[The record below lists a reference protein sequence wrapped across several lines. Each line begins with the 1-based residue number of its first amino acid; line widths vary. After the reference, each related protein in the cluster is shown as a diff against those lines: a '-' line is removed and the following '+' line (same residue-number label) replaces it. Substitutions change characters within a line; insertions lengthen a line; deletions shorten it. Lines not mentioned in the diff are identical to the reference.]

1 MRPAGRMARRHFA
14 FRGQSR
20 RAEQQPI
27 TGRLEPRSEFN
38 DEGGVGAM
46 GSPVQNLHKLQLRSG
61 SCFAVA
67 NFCYASVDH
76 CLAQACV
83 FRTVYLCY
91 WGHILCAH
99 RRV

>member
-46 GSPVQNLHKLQLRSG
+46 GSPVQNLHKL
-61 SCFAVA
+61 
-67 NFCYASVDH
+67 
-76 CLAQACV
+76 
-83 FRTVYLCY
+83 
-91 WGHILCAH
+91 
-99 RRV
+99 